1 MGKKIAK
8 ELRNGKYRYYYGT
21 YYGNEEGYD
30 ISIRYDYTSLLY
42 NIYFNVSG
50 PSNIDKLNTELAK
63 FDKYCVAKY
72 NNNKLIISE
81 ACDRHRDIIR
91 LSDKVIDIVIK
102 YLKKNK
108 YKNICGRCKEHKD
121 TFLVEVEG
129 SIRYACDD
137 CYKEL
142 HKNYEKE
149 IKKKKKI
156 KENIFLGIIGSI
168 IGCIPGLVLWLVLSY
183 LAINPTVVGLII
195 MFGSAYF
202 YQYFAKSMK
211 VPGLIISII
220 IGFAFIILANE
231 ITNDIALYNEYI
243 TNYNINLFDVYR
255 AMPYYIKN
263 SVAIRDAYNQS
274 LLLSLMFGA
283 FGALTNFAMHKTFTA
298 TNKIKR
304 LEVK

>member
-21 YYGNEEGYD
+21 YFGNEEGYD

-81 ACDRHRDIIR
+81 ACDRHRDIIT

-129 SIRYACDD
+129 SIRYACED
-137 CYKEL
+137 CFKEL
-142 HKNYEKE
+142 NKSYTKE
-149 IKKKKKI
+149 INKKKKI
-156 KENIFLGIIGSI
+156 KENIFLGTLGSI
-168 IGCIPGLVLWLVLSY
+168 LGCIPGLVLWIVLAYLV
-183 LAINPTVVGLII
+183 INPTVVGLII
-195 MFGSAYF
+195 MFGSAYC
-202 YQYFAKSMK
+202 YKMFAKSMK
-211 VPGLIISII
+211 IPGLIISII
-220 IGFAFIILANE
+220 IGFIFIIFANE
-231 ITNDIALYNEYI
+231 ITNDITLYNEYI
-243 TNYNINLFDVYR
+243 NQYNINIFDVYKS
-255 AMPYYIKN
+255 MPYYIKN
-263 SVAIRDAYNQS
+263 SASIRDTYNQS
-274 LLLSLMFGA
+274 LLLSFMFGA
-283 FGALTNFAMHKTFTA
+283 FGALTNFAVHKTFTA
-298 TNKIKR
+298 NNKIKK